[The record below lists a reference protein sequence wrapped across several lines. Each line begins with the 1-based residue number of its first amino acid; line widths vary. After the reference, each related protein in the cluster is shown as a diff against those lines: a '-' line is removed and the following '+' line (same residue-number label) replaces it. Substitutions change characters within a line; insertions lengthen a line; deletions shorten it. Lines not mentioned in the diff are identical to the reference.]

1 MHSMSVIFLFV
12 KCQPMKGESRY
23 SVHANG
29 ETVNTDDINEAY
41 EIAYGMADA
50 FGHSFIFDNLNNKK
64 VDEYYK

>member
-1 MHSMSVIFLFV
+1 
-12 KCQPMKGESRY
+12 MKSESRY

-50 FGHSFIFDNLNNKK
+50 FGHSFIFDNLNNNKI
-64 VDEYYK
+64 DEYFK